1 MLDAFAMLHFRR
13 PLVSWQV
20 ANMVEFLGQAMAVL
34 LDLADLIQDL
44 RRHSSARS
52 RLARTSKK
60 LINLAQMGL

>member
-20 ANMVEFLGQAMAVL
+20 ANMVEFRAKRWRPCSIL
-34 LDLADLIQDL
+34 LT
-44 RRHSSARS
+44 SSKISGAQQRS
-52 RLARTSKK
+52 KPPCAHEQK